1 MWFALLCSVA
11 LSPCFPRS
19 YLSVLIRRRNLAN
32 ISPRHLT
39 SLTGPK
45 LAILPQRPGAGI
57 KDMGRHIEA
66 EHFIREYLGT

>member
-1 MWFALLCSVA
+1 M
-11 LSPCFPRS
+11 
-19 YLSVLIRRRNLAN
+19 AN
-32 ISPRHLT
+32 ISQRHLT

-66 EHFIREYLGT
+66 QHLLGSIWGLREECKGLSESSSLPAA